1 MQSLWMLVAGLLF
14 ALMGVCVKFA
24 ARDYG
29 VMELVFYRG
38 LIGCIGI
45 ALFARAR
52 SVSLATPIPWLHLRR
67 GAVGTVSLALW
78 LYATTLLP
86 LGTAMTLNY
95 SSPLFLATFSV
106 AAALMAGRRASWT
119 MATAVGVGFAGV
131 LLVLQPSF
139 DDSHSNAALAGLA
152 SGVMAALAYWHVREL
167 GRRGEPEWRI
177 VFYFAAMS
185 IALGLIGSIVAGFSP
200 HSPRGVALL
209 LAVGLSATLAQL
221 AMTRAYS
228 FGRTLLTAN
237 LQFSAIVFASILG
250 LLVFDDRI
258 GLASWLG
265 IGLIIAS
272 GVIATMISARHA
284 RPEQAVEETIEPD
297 VDK

>member
-45 ALFARAR
+45 ALFARLR
-52 SVSLATPIPWLHLRR
+52 NVTLSTSIPWLHLRR

-95 SSPLFLATFSV
+95 SSPLFLAAFSV
-106 AAALMAGRRASWT
+106 AASLMAGRRTHWQ
-119 MATAVGVGFAGV
+119 MAAAVALGFGGV

-139 DDSHSNAALAGLA
+139 DDSQSHAALAGLA
-152 SGVMAALAYWHVREL
+152 SGVMAALAYWHIREL
-167 GRRGEPEWRI
+167 GRLGEPEWRI
-177 VFYFAAMS
+177 VFYFAATG
-185 IALGLIGSIVAGFSP
+185 IAFGLIGTLATGFTS
-200 HSPRGVALL
+200 HSLRGVALL
-209 LAVGLSATLAQL
+209 LAVGLTATLAQL
-221 AMTRAYS
+221 AMTRAYGH
-228 FGRTLLTAN
+228 GRTLLTAN
-237 LQFSAIVFASILG
+237 LQFSAIVFASMFG

-258 GLASWLG
+258 GPASWLG
-265 IGLIIAS
+265 IGFIIAS
-272 GVIATMISARHA
+272 GVIATIVSARHA
-284 RPEQAVEETIEPD
+284 RPEQSVEEMIGPD